1 MHYYMV
7 MTAYNEADFIAKTL
21 HSIVNQ
27 TFLPKKMV
35 VVNDNST
42 DETAE
47 IVTEFCS
54 QFDWIQLI
62 NRTSSEEHL
71 PGAKVIQAFNQGLA
85 VLDDAYDFI
94 VKADADLIFPKN
106 YFETIRTKFETQP
119 DIGMLGGFAYI
130 QKENQWF
137 LEQLTDADHIR
148 GAFKAYRKS
157 CFHAMGGLKPSM
169 GWDTVDE
176 LLAKF
181 YGWKVVTIP
190 ELHVKHLKPT
200 GQRYDQKSRY
210 LQGEAFY
217 KLGYGWTLTLIASSK
232 LAFRKKKIS
241 LIVDYM
247 QGFWKAQK
255 AQKTKLVNEKQA
267 QFIRN
272 YRWKK
277 IKQKLL
283 NRA

>member
-47 IVTEFCS
+47 IVTEFCLKY
-54 QFDWIQLI
+54 DWIQLI
-62 NRTSSEEHL
+62 NRTSTEEHL

-85 VLDDAYDFI
+85 VLDEAYDFI
-94 VKADADLIFPKN
+94 VKADADLIFPEH
-106 YFETIRTKFETQP
+106 YFETIRTKFENNP

-130 QKENQWF
+130 EKENQWF
-137 LEQLTDADHIR
+137 LEHLTDADHIR

-157 CFHAMGGLKPSM
+157 CFHAIGGLKTSM
-169 GWDTVDE
+169 GWDTIDE

-190 ELHVKHLKPT
+190 ELKVKHLKPT
-200 GQRYDQKSRY
+200 GQRYDQKSRF

-247 QGFWKAQK
+247 QGFWKAHK
-255 AQKTKLVNEKQA
+255 AQKTKLVNEEQA

>member
-7 MTAYNEADFIAKTL
+7 MTAYNEADFIEKTL
-21 HSIVNQ
+21 HSIINQ

-42 DETAE
+42 DETEE
-47 IVTEFCS
+47 IVTEFCLKY
-54 QFDWIQLI
+54 DWIQLI

-85 VLDDAYDFI
+85 VLDNAYDFI
-94 VKADADLIFPKN
+94 VKADADLIFPEN
-106 YFETIRTKFETQP
+106 YFKTIREIFETQT

-130 QKENQWF
+130 EKENQWL
-137 LEQLTDADHIR
+137 LEHLTDADHIR

-157 CFHAMGGLKPSM
+157 CFENIGGLKASM

-200 GQRYDQKSRY
+200 GQRYDQKSRF

-232 LAFRKKKIS
+232 LAFRKKKLS
-241 LIVDYM
+241 LILDYM
-247 QGFWKAQK
+247 QGFWKAQRK
-255 AQKTKLVNEKQA
+255 QITQLVNEEQA